1 MTVPGATRVVKV
13 RLTVKGR
20 AGKTGAALH
29 RPSPCPFRSRQML
42 TCALRRD
49 YARKEGVMG
58 DSETTPTDGV
68 NPIHGFDVRE
78 IRASDGS
85 LKIELTVKVSLPYR
99 HRVFADTPDKFQ
111 DLVRQLRNLPHWEEK
126 PSQ

>member
-1 MTVPGATRVVKV
+1 
-13 RLTVKGR
+13 
-20 AGKTGAALH
+20 
-29 RPSPCPFRSRQML
+29 
-42 TCALRRD
+42 
-49 YARKEGVMG
+49 MG

-99 HRVFADTPDKFQ
+99 HRVFADTSDKFQ